1 VHINVNAPSTAIF
14 HCYNAGHTRL
24 LFYPNPKTESFKLQ
38 IKQQLVPKHP
48 GFFIWSHI
56 GMNRKLVIAATL
68 VAGAQI
74 FVVLTLGMASRG
86 QLLSNALQ
94 LSAAAIAAI
103 MCFFAARRGKGLS
116 RSFWVFVG
124 LAFVSWCFANLG
136 WMYYENWLG
145 INVPTPSGVRFLF
158 EVQGIFFA
166 ISLFLNEEKNQF
178 EFDLET
184 GLDLIQIAIIF
195 FLVFLGLYYIPA
207 LHAPPTHED
216 FILSSEELG
225 EYLALIGLALLRRH
239 RARSSE
245 LRKLYRGMI
254 QYLCFYTFAWLIAQY
269 GQTLHGLPAGTWYDL
284 CWTLPFLSAAFW
296 AANWTAAN
304 KETPIAPRVKTLAW
318 LVITNASLALAP
330 LFALVGFAILGAEWQ
345 TLASLMLGCS
355 ILCYGAR
362 LALTEYRQS
371 RGAETVRRQ
380 TLAMDSSM
388 EGIAIMNSNGEYI
401 YVNFAFATMIG
412 FQNPDALIGMNWRN
426 VFNPQEVD
434 RLSTA
439 IRQAMQ
445 TTGTWS
451 GETMVLRPSGETFPM
466 EVAITALPEGGTVT
480 VSRDVTERRREE
492 KARLETE
499 AKYRLLVE
507 QVAAITYIAEL
518 GVQGRWHYVSPQV
531 EQILGFTEDEWLANS
546 TSWMANIPLEDHH
559 IVEAAESA
567 AIRGGRFQAEYRLIR
582 KDGKVIWVSDTAVI
596 VRGSDAHPVMEGII
610 VDITERKL
618 LETQLQQSRKMEA
631 VGRLAGGIAHDFN
644 NLLTIIKGYTEL
656 ALNRSAAYPEIRSD
670 IERIENASERAAAL
684 VRQLLAFSRKQVL
697 QPKTLDLNSIAL
709 NLDKLLRRLMDENI
723 EMITRVD
730 ENLGAIKADPAQI
743 EQVIMNLV
751 VNARDAMPKGGRLT
765 LETANVELD
774 SLYAADHVSVR
785 PGRYVMLAVSDTG
798 TGMDRDTVAHIFEPF
813 YTTKESGRGTGLG
826 LSTVYGI
833 VKQSGGYIWVY
844 SEPGRGSTF
853 KVYLP
858 RVDEVVPGPRGEKQ
872 ITDSRR
878 GTETILLVEDEDGV
892 RELAKT
898 VLTAQGYQVLVT
910 GRPDEAIAMLRDHKQ
925 EIQLLLTD
933 VIMPNM
939 SGRELARRVSAVRPD
954 IKVLFMSGYTDNV
967 ISAGGMLEEGI
978 SFLQKPFTPTV
989 LLQKIREVLNQAAPV

>member
-1 VHINVNAPSTAIF
+1 MS
-14 HCYNAGHTRL
+14 
-24 LFYPNPKTESFKLQ
+24 
-38 IKQQLVPKHP
+38 
-48 GFFIWSHI
+48 
-56 GMNRKLVIAATL
+56 RKLVIPAFLLIGLHAYE
-68 VAGAQI
+68 
-74 FVVLTLGMASRG
+74 VLTLGTSPKG
-86 QLLSNALQ
+86 ELLANSLQ
-94 LSAAAIAAI
+94 IVAAAIAAA
-103 MCFFAARRGKGLS
+103 MCFLACRRGKGLS
-116 RSFWVFVG
+116 RAFWAFVG
-124 LAFVSWCFANLG
+124 FAFVSWCFANLS
-136 WMYYENWLG
+136 WVYYESWLK
-145 INVPTPSGVRFLF
+145 IDVSTPSAVRFLF

-195 FLVFLGLYYIPA
+195 FLVFLGLYYIPM
-207 LHAPPTHED
+207 LQIAPARENVT
-216 FILSSEELG
+216 LSTAEFG
-225 EYLALIGLALLRRH
+225 EYLALIALALLRRH
-239 RARSSE
+239 LVRSLE
-245 LRKLYRGMI
+245 LRRLYGGLTL
-254 QYLCFYTFAWLIAQY
+254 YLSFYTFCWLIAQY
-269 GQTLHGLPAGTWYDL
+269 GQTLHGLPVGTWYDL
-284 CWTLPFLSAAFW
+284 CWTLPFLTAAFW
-296 AANWTAAN
+296 AARWNPMAS
-304 KETPIAPRVKTLAW
+304 EPLIRPRQKTLGW
-318 LVITNASLALAP
+318 LVLSNAALVLAP
-330 LFALVGFAILGAEWQ
+330 LVALLGFALLGPEWQ
-345 TLASLMLGCS
+345 LLASSILACS

-362 LALTEYRQS
+362 LALTEYRQL

-388 EGIAIMNSNGEYI
+388 EGIAIMDKNGEYH
-401 YVNFAFATMIG
+401 YANSAFAAMLG
-412 FQNPDALIGMNWRN
+412 FQSPAAVIGTHWRN
-426 VFNPQEVD
+426 VFDPREVE
-434 RLSTA
+434 RLVGE
-439 IRQAMQ
+439 IRQSIQ
-445 TTGTWS
+445 HTGRWS
-451 GETMVLRPSGETFPM
+451 GQTLVRRPSGEAFPM
-466 EVAITALPEGGTVT
+466 ELAITALPEGGTVT
-480 VSRDVTERRREE
+480 VSRDVTERRLAEQ
-492 KARLETE
+492 ARAETE

-518 GVQGRWHYVSPQV
+518 GMQGRWLYVSPQV
-531 EQILGFTEDEWLANS
+531 EQMLGFTAEEWLTNS
-546 TSWMANIPLEDHH
+546 TGWMKQIPLEDHS
-559 IVEAAESA
+559 IVEAAEIA
-567 AIRGGRFQAEYRLIR
+567 AVRDKRFQAEYRLTR
-582 KDGKVIWVSDTAVI
+582 KDGRVIWVSDTAVT
-596 VRGSDAHPVMEGII
+596 VRGSDSHPVMEGII
-610 VDITERKL
+610 VDITERKQ

-656 ALNRSAAYPEIRSD
+656 ALNRTASYPEIHAD

-730 ENLGAIKADPAQI
+730 ENLGAIKADPAQV

-765 LETANVELD
+765 LETCNTELD
-774 SLYAADHVSVR
+774 SAYASDHVSVR

-798 TGMDRDTVAHIFEPF
+798 IGMDEETVAHIFEPF

-858 RVDEVVPGPRGEKQ
+858 RVDDLAPGASAERRTK
-872 ITDSRR
+872 DSRR

-892 RELAKT
+892 RELAKS
-898 VLTAQGYQVLVT
+898 VLAAQGYEVLVA
-910 GRPDEAIAMLRDHKQ
+910 GRPDEAMALLQNHKK

-933 VIMPNM
+933 VIMPSM
-939 SGRELARRVSAVRPD
+939 SGRELARQVTAVRPD

-989 LLQKIREVLNQAAPV
+989 LIQKVREVLNQTAAV

>member
-1 VHINVNAPSTAIF
+1 MS
-14 HCYNAGHTRL
+14 
-24 LFYPNPKTESFKLQ
+24 
-38 IKQQLVPKHP
+38 
-48 GFFIWSHI
+48 
-56 GMNRKLVIAATL
+56 RKLAIAAIAVVGLHAYEVL
-68 VAGAQI
+68 V
-74 FVVLTLGMASRG
+74 LGTASRG
-86 QLLSNALQ
+86 QLLANCLQ
-94 LSAAAIAAI
+94 LLAAAMAAT
-103 MCFFAARRGKGLS
+103 MCFLAARRGKGLS
-116 RSFWVFVG
+116 RSFWAFAG

-136 WMYYENWLG
+136 WIYYENWLG
-145 INVPTPSGVRFLF
+145 IDVPTPSAVRFLF

-184 GLDLIQIAIIF
+184 GLDFVQIAIIF
-195 FLVFLGLYYIPA
+195 FLLFLGLYYIPM
-207 LHAPPTHED
+207 LHTAPSRED
-216 FILSSEELG
+216 FILSTAEFG
-225 EYLALIGLALLRRH
+225 EYLALIALALVRRH
-239 RARSSE
+239 RVRSRE
-245 LRKLYRGMI
+245 LRKLYGGLTL
-254 QYLCFYTFAWLIAQY
+254 YLCLYTICWLIAQY

-284 CWTLPFLSAAFW
+284 CWSLPFLGAAFW
-296 AANWTAAN
+296 AARW
-304 KETPIAPRVKTLAW
+304 KPMELEPQIPPRAKTLAW
-318 LVITNASLALAP
+318 LVLSNATLVLAP
-330 LFALVGFAILGAEWQ
+330 LIALLGFAILGPEWQ
-345 TLASLMLGCS
+345 FLASALLAIS

-388 EGIAIMNSNGEYI
+388 EGIAIMNNNGEYI
-401 YVNFAFATMIG
+401 YVNFAFATMLG
-412 FQNPDALIGMNWRN
+412 FQNPTQMIGMHWRN
-426 VFNPQEVD
+426 VFHPHEVD
-434 RLSTA
+434 RLLIDVREA
-439 IRQAMQ
+439 IQRD
-445 TTGTWS
+445 GRWS
-451 GETMVLRPSGETFPM
+451 GQTLIARPTGESFPM
-466 EVAITALPEGGTVT
+466 ELAITALPEGGTVT
-480 VSRDVTERRREE
+480 VSRDVTERLRAEQ
-492 KARLETE
+492 ARVETE

-518 GVQGRWHYVSPQV
+518 GIHGRWHYVSPQV
-531 EQILGFTEDEWLANS
+531 EQMLGFTAEEWLSNS
-546 TSWMANIPLEDHH
+546 TMWMENIPLEDHP
-559 IVEAAESA
+559 IVEAAENA
-567 AIRGGRFQAEYRLIR
+567 AAQGGRFTAEYRLTR
-582 KDGKVIWVSDTAVI
+582 KDGKIIWVSDTAVT
-596 VRGSDAHPVMEGII
+596 VRGSDSHPVMEGII
-610 VDITERKL
+610 VDITERKQ
-618 LETQLQQSRKMEA
+618 LETQLQQSSKMEA

-656 ALNRSAAYPEIRSD
+656 ALNRSAPYPEIRSD

-765 LETANVELD
+765 LETYNTELD
-774 SLYAADHVSVR
+774 SFYAADHVSVR

-798 TGMDRDTVAHIFEPF
+798 IGMDQATVAHIFEPF
-813 YTTKESGRGTGLG
+813 YTTKEGGRGTGLG

-833 VKQSGGYIWVY
+833 VKQSGGYVWVY

-858 RVDEVVPGPRGEKQ
+858 RVDEVAPGAAGEKKSK
-872 ITDSRR
+872 DSRR
-878 GTETILLVEDEDGV
+878 ATETILLVEDEEGV
-892 RELAKT
+892 RELAKN
-898 VLTAQGYQVLVT
+898 VLATQGYEVLVT
-910 GRPDEAIAMLRDHKQ
+910 GRPEEAIALLQTHRK

-933 VIMPNM
+933 VMMPNM
-939 SGRELARRVSAVRPD
+939 SGRELARRVTAIRPN

-978 SFLQKPFTPTV
+978 SFLQKPFTPT
-989 LLQKIREVLNQAAPV
+989 LLLHKIREVLNQTAPV

>member
-1 VHINVNAPSTAIF
+1 MS
-14 HCYNAGHTRL
+14 
-24 LFYPNPKTESFKLQ
+24 
-38 IKQQLVPKHP
+38 
-48 GFFIWSHI
+48 
-56 GMNRKLVIAATL
+56 RKLAIAAIIL
-68 VAGAQI
+68 VGLHAYE
-74 FVVLTLGMASRG
+74 VLALGTTPKG
-86 QLLSNALQ
+86 ELLSNSLQ
-94 LSAAAIAAI
+94 ILAAAIAAA
-103 MCFFAARRGKGLS
+103 MCFVASRRGKGLS
-116 RSFWVFVG
+116 RSFWAFVG

-136 WMYYENWLG
+136 WIYYESWLK
-145 INVPTPSGVRFLF
+145 IDVPTPSAVRFLF

-195 FLVFLGLYYIPA
+195 FLVFLGLYFIPM
-207 LHAPPTHED
+207 LHTAPSRED
-216 FILSSEELG
+216 VILSTEEFG
-225 EYLALIGLALLRRH
+225 EYLALITLALVRRQ
-239 RARSSE
+239 RARSLE
-245 LRKLYRGMI
+245 LRKLYGGLTL
-254 QYLCFYTFAWLIAQY
+254 YLCFYTLSWLIAQY
-269 GQTLHGLPAGTWYDL
+269 GQTLHGLPVGTWYDL

-296 AANWTAAN
+296 AVRWTPMD
-304 KETPIAPRVKTLAW
+304 KEPQIPPRVKTLAW
-318 LVITNASLALAP
+318 LVLSNAALVLAP
-330 LFALVGFAILGAEWQ
+330 LVALLGFAVLGAEWQ
-345 TLASLMLGCS
+345 FLASAMLAIS

-371 RGAETVRRQ
+371 CGAETVRRQ

-388 EGIAIMNSNGEYI
+388 EGIAIMDNNGEYT
-401 YVNFAFATMIG
+401 YVNFAFATMLG
-412 FQNPDALIGMNWRN
+412 FQNPAEMIGTHWRN
-426 VFNPQEVD
+426 VFHPSEVD
-434 RLSTA
+434 RLL
-439 IRQAMQ
+439 IEVRQAIERD
-445 TTGTWS
+445 GRWS
-451 GETMVLRPSGETFPM
+451 GQTLVARPTRESFPM
-466 EVAITALPEGGTVT
+466 ELAITTLPEGGTVT
-480 VSRDVTERRREE
+480 VSRDVTERQRAEQ
-492 KARLETE
+492 ARVETE

-518 GVQGRWHYVSPQV
+518 GTHGQWLYVSPQV
-531 EQILGFTEDEWLANS
+531 EQMLGFTAEEWLANS
-546 TSWMANIPLEDHH
+546 TAWMQHIPLEDHPV
-559 IVEAAESA
+559 VEAAENSA
-567 AIRGGRFQAEYRLIR
+567 IQGGRFQAEYRLTR
-582 KDGKVIWVSDTAVI
+582 KDGKIIWVSDTAVT
-596 VRGSDAHPVMEGII
+596 VRGSDSHPVMEGII
-610 VDITERKL
+610 VDITERKQ

-656 ALNRSAAYPEIRSD
+656 ALNRSAPYPEIRSD

-730 ENLGAIKADPAQI
+730 ENLGSIKADPAQI

-765 LETANVELD
+765 LETCNTELD
-774 SLYAADHVSVR
+774 SVYAADHVSVR

-798 TGMDRDTVAHIFEPF
+798 TGMDQETVAHIFEPF

-844 SEPGRGSTF
+844 SEPGSGSTF

-858 RVDEVVPGPRGEKQ
+858 RVDEVVLGVAGEKQ
-872 ITDSRR
+872 LKDSRR
-878 GTETILLVEDEDGV
+878 GSETILLVEDEEGV
-892 RELAKT
+892 RELAKN
-898 VLTAQGYQVLVT
+898 VLAAQGYQVLVA
-910 GRPDEAIAMLRDHKQ
+910 GRPDEAIALLQTHKQ

-939 SGRELARRVSAVRPD
+939 SGRELARRVTAIRAD

-989 LLQKIREVLNQAAPV
+989 LIHKIREVLNQTAAI